1 MSSRAKPQRESI
13 TMMTNTLK
21 MAAANRTFLALF
33 MSLGLTVAHAQETR
47 YVSDKI
53 YVPVRSGAG
62 ADYRILHKGLP
73 SGTAITFH
81 QLSEDGVWAEV
92 ETRGGTRGWVRAQYL
107 QSDTPATLL
116 VADLEDR
123 LRESEDDR
131 ARLMKSLDQSS
142 NKASGSA
149 AEASKLEQDLTAAQQ
164 ELAEIRRIS
173 GAAIELDRQ
182 NTELTAELEQ
192 FRSEASLLRLE
203 NVRLNERVKNN
214 QIIDGAIAVFLGVL
228 LAIFG
233 PRLIP
238 RRRRD
243 DGWA

>member
-1 MSSRAKPQRESI
+1 MTRD
-13 TMMTNTLK
+13 TMTNSLIYR
-21 MAAANRTFLALF
+21 ALLVLALSVGF
-33 MSLGLTVAHAQETR
+33 GIAHAQETR

-73 SGTAITFH
+73 SGTAITFY
-81 QLSEDGVWAEV
+81 QMSEDDVWAEV

-107 QSDTPATLL
+107 QADTPATLL

-123 LRESEDDR
+123 LRESEGDR
-131 ARLMKSLDQSS
+131 ARLMKSLNQST

-149 AEASKLEQDLTAAQQ
+149 AEASKLEQDLAQAQQ
-164 ELAEIRRIS
+164 ELAEVRRVS
-173 GAAIELDRQ
+173 SAAIELDRQ
-182 NTELTAELEQ
+182 NSELTSELENL
-192 FRSEASLLRLE
+192 RSEASLLRLE
-203 NVRLNERVKNN
+203 NVRLNERVENN
-214 QIIDGAIAVFLGVL
+214 QIIDGAIAVLLGVL